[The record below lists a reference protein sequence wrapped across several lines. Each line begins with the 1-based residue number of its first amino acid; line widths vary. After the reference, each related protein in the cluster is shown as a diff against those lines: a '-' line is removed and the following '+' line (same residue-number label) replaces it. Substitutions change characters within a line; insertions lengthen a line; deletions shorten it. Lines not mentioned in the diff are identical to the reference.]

1 MAEGAADIDEGGS
14 EPAAASLHMGHRDR
28 LRQRARG
35 SAFAGIPDYEL
46 LELFL
51 YRSVARRDVK
61 PLAKTL
67 LARFGSLG
75 GVLAA
80 SEAELCSVSVID
92 GAGRALRVTSDVALD
107 LRALQEVGLRVAAEQ
122 VKGRPVI
129 STWSALLAYVRQ
141 ALGHEPREQ
150 FRVLFLDT
158 RNQLIADEVMNRG
171 TVDHAPV
178 YPREVVRRALELS
191 AKAIILVHNHPS
203 GDAAPSQADIAM
215 TRQVIEAAKPLGLS
229 VHDHLIA
236 GRHGVESLK
245 ARGLI

>member
-1 MAEGAADIDEGGS
+1 MAEDGAAKTMT
-14 EPAAASLHMGHRDR
+14 PAAAAIPLHAGHRDR
-28 LRQRARG
+28 LRQRARE
-35 SAFAGIPDYEL
+35 SAFKGLPDYEL

-51 YRSVARRDVK
+51 FRSIPQRDVK
-61 PLAKTL
+61 PLAKAL

-80 SEAELCSVSVID
+80 SEEELRTVVAPD
-92 GAGRALRVTSDVALD
+92 THGRALRIGPEVALD
-107 LRALQEVGLRVAAEQ
+107 LRALQELYLRVGAEA
-122 VKGRPVI
+122 VKGRTVI
-129 STWSALLAYVRQ
+129 ASWSALLAYVRQ

-158 RNQLIADEVMNRG
+158 KNQLIADEVMNRG

-191 AKAIILVHNHPS
+191 AKAVILVHNHPS
-203 GDAAPSQADIAM
+203 GDPSPSKADIDM
-215 TRQVIEAAKPLGLS
+215 TRQVIEAGRPLGVA